1 MAVLLPRYSIPGYE
15 GMDPEDAAAMLHQRK
30 NRPETP
36 DLDMLLHTGA
46 VVPYEKLTPDQKA
59 FPYALYRAWT
69 DDGREKARLRAAR
82 QLQLNVKDPLDL
94 DTIDAY
100 IGKYD
105 SAVAQN
111 EQDRLLKK
119 GQGWCDSQEAAKAAA
134 FAEHRS
140 LATDAAISHEDDRKI
155 LSPRA
160 MAERERIDDAA
171 DDHIA
176 EIPRIPIRKR
186 GRPVRVTTK

>member
-15 GMDPEDAAAMLHQRK
+15 GMDPEEAAELLHNRK

-46 VVPYEKLTPDQKA
+46 VKPYEKLTPEEKA
-59 FPYALYRAWT
+59 FPCALYRAWT
-69 DDGREKARLRAAR
+69 DDNREKARLKAAR
-82 QLQLNVKDPLDL
+82 QLQLNVKDSLDL

-100 IGKYD
+100 IGAYD
-105 SAVAQN
+105 SALAHDEPQ
-111 EQDRLLKK
+111 RLLMQ
-119 GQGWCDSQEAAKAAA
+119 GQGWCETPDAAKAAA
-134 FAEHRS
+134 FAEHRA
-140 LATDAAISHEDDRKI
+140 LATDAAISHEDDRRI

-176 EIPRIPIRKR
+176 EIPRTPISKR
-186 GRPVRVTTK
+186 GRPARVTA